1 MGHDLVKIYTIRTE
15 EGFRNIAS
23 FINKEDAF
31 KKGLLPESII
41 GYFTNQIN
49 TYELIPEYFLRN
61 SLFVDFLHKSIAEYA
76 PQTKSFQV
84 TARKLKNG
92 WVYIIDQRT
101 PDPNGTVPPEDI
113 IGAFEIKKGK
123 FINGSYKPNKN
134 HRILS
139 HHGFFKLDFELYEY
153 LLSKLHKMYE
163 SSN

>member
-1 MGHDLVKIYTIRTE
+1 MEQDLVKIYTVRTE
-15 EGFRNIAS
+15 EGFKNIAS
-23 FINKEDAF
+23 FISKEDAF

-49 TYELIPEYFLRN
+49 TNELKPENFLRN
-61 SLFVDFLHKSIAEYA
+61 SLFVEFLHKSIAEYA
-76 PQTKSFQV
+76 PQIKSFQV

-113 IGAFEIKKGK
+113 IGAFEIKDGK
-123 FINGSYKPNKN
+123 FINGSYKPNIN
-134 HRILS
+134 HRVLS

-163 SSN
+163 S

>member
-1 MGHDLVKIYTIRTE
+1 MEQDLVKIYTVRTE
-15 EGFRNIAS
+15 EGFKNIAS
-23 FINKEDAF
+23 FISKEDAF

-49 TYELIPEYFLRN
+49 TNELKPENFLRN
-61 SLFVDFLHKSIAEYA
+61 SLFVEFLHKSIAEYA
-76 PQTKSFQV
+76 PRIKSFQV

-113 IGAFEIKKGK
+113 IGAFEIKDGK
-123 FINGSYKPNKN
+123 FINGSYKPNFN
-134 HRILS
+134 HRVLS
-139 HHGFFKLDFELYEY
+139 HLGFVKLDFELYEY

-163 SSN
+163 S